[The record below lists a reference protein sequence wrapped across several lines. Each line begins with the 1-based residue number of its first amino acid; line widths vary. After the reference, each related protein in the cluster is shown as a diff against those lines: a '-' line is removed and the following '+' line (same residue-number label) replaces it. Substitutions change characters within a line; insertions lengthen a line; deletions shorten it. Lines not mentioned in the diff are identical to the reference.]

1 MGEVDY
7 DIVNHFKAVCD
18 KDDVSF
24 CNVNPY
30 LIVRNG
36 RNIVNIICIPCLA
49 SEPRADK
56 SGLILQIKITGNELT

>member
-1 MGEVDY
+1 MYWRSICLGEVDY

-36 RNIVNIICIPCLA
+36 
-49 SEPRADK
+49 E
-56 SGLILQIKITGNELT
+56 ILSTLFAFLVSHQNQEQINQA